1 MLGEYS
7 PVYIVISSRAQQ
19 QPLLSPPSRNTIKFS
34 HPLANNLPSLEATM
48 SCNKVEDDAAAREAE
63 AEMRNEDSEE
73 AAASALTAL
82 GSSARKEE
90 EDDDDDEMDFEIP
103 QRFTKSGR
111 KRAVPFS
118 LKVSSVWLQP

>member
-1 MLGEYS
+1 
-7 PVYIVISSRAQQ
+7 
-19 QPLLSPPSRNTIKFS
+19 
-34 HPLANNLPSLEATM
+34 M
-48 SCNKVEDDAAAREAE
+48 SCNKVEDDAVAREEE
-63 AEMRNEDSEE
+63 AEIRNEASEKV
-73 AAASALTAL
+73 AANALTAL

-118 LKVSSVWLQP
+118 LKVSSVWLQLSVRLWLVLWLQIFVVNLQLI

>member
-1 MLGEYS
+1 
-7 PVYIVISSRAQQ
+7 
-19 QPLLSPPSRNTIKFS
+19 
-34 HPLANNLPSLEATM
+34 M
-48 SCNKVEDDAAAREAE
+48 SCNKVEDDAVAREEE
-63 AEMRNEDSEE
+63 AEIRNEASEKV
-73 AAASALTAL
+73 AANALTAL

-118 LKVSSVWLQP
+118 LKVSSVWLQLSVRLWLVLWL